1 MLESIFSSPYFLWPI
16 IILAAALIFS
26 LAVFIHEFGHFTAA
40 RLLGLKADVF
50 SIGFGPALW
59 KRQIGKTEWRI
70 SAIPFGGYVSLP
82 QLDPDGMKQIQGDH
96 GETLPP
102 APPWKRII
110 VAVAGP
116 MGNIVLALFCACC
129 IALFSPPKATGATT
143 TLGYVCKNTSA
154 WNAGL
159 RKGDTIL
166 SVNNTPVETWMA
178 FQTECF
184 LSGTTNDVVQIT
196 YEREAERH
204 STQAVLD
211 TQVSPNESIYVVG
224 GCIPGAV
231 RYCVLEVV
239 PGSPAEAAGLQPMDC
254 ILTIDG
260 TPFEE
265 LDLYSNT
272 PPFPNDKP
280 VTLQLKRGE
289 ETFEVT
295 FEPKKLSEEDDT
307 PRFGFLSG
315 LLTNRTLP
323 WMANRGIYEQIKGDV
338 SGIVRIL
345 RALTMP
351 KTKGERGRA
360 AKGLGGPLM
369 IFTVLMQV
377 IQMGL
382 WASLGFLRL
391 ICINLAFINLL
402 PLPVLDGGHVLF
414 ALYALI
420 RRKEISAK
428 VLGYIT
434 TAFSILLLLMMVWFL
449 FSDVRR
455 FVLNLFS

>member
-1 MLESIFSSPYFLWPI
+1 MLESLLTSPYLLWPI
-16 IILAAALIFS
+16 IILAAAFIFS
-26 LAVFIHEFGHFTAA
+26 LAVFIHEFGHFIAA

-59 KRQIGKTEWRI
+59 KRQFGATEWRI

-82 QLDPDGMKQIQGDH
+82 QLDPEGMKQIQGDH
-96 GETLPP
+96 SETLPP
-102 APPWKRII
+102 AAPWKRII
-110 VAVAGP
+110 VAIAGP
-116 MGNIVLALFCACC
+116 MGNIVLALVCATC

-143 TLGYVCKNTSA
+143 TLGYVGKNTSA
-154 WNAGL
+154 GNAGL
-159 RKGDTIL
+159 LKGDTIL
-166 SVNNTPVETWMA
+166 SVNNTPVETWME

-196 YEREAERH
+196 YERETEQYT
-204 STQAVLD
+204 TQAVLD

-224 GCIPGAV
+224 GCIPGNV
-231 RYCVLEVV
+231 RYCVLEII
-239 PGSPAEAAGLQPMDC
+239 PGSPAEAAGLQPMDS
-254 ILTIDG
+254 ILAING
-260 TPFEE
+260 TPFEA
-265 LDLYSNT
+265 LDLYSET
-272 PPFPNDKP
+272 PPFSDDKP

-289 ETFEVT
+289 EIFEVT
-295 FEPKKLSEEDDT
+295 FEPKKLSEEDDK

-315 LLTNRTLP
+315 LLTDRTFP

-338 SGIVRIL
+338 TGIVRIL

-369 IFTVLMQV
+369 IFAVLMQV
-377 IQMGL
+377 IQMGF
-382 WASLGFLRL
+382 WTSLGFLRL

-434 TAFSILLLLMMVWFL
+434 TAFSILLLLMMAWFL

>member
-1 MLESIFSSPYFLWPI
+1 MLESIFSSPYVLWPI

-26 LAVFIHEFGHFTAA
+26 LAVFIHEFGHFIAA

-102 APPWKRII
+102 AAPWKRII

-224 GCIPGAV
+224 GCLPGAV

-239 PGSPAEAAGLQPMDC
+239 PGSPAETAGLQPLDC
-254 ILTIDG
+254 ILAING

-265 LDLYSNT
+265 IDLYANT
-272 PPFPNDKP
+272 PPFSNDKP

-295 FEPKKLSEEDDT
+295 FAPKQLSEEDDT

-315 LLTNRTLP
+315 LLTNRTFP
-323 WMANRGIYEQIKGDV
+323 WMANRGIYDQIKGDV
-338 SGIVRIL
+338 SSIVRIL

-369 IFTVLMQV
+369 IFAVLMQV

-420 RRKEISAK
+420 RRKEISTK

>member
-1 MLESIFSSPYFLWPI
+1 MLESIFSSPYVLWPI

-26 LAVFIHEFGHFTAA
+26 LAVFIHEFGHFIAA

-102 APPWKRII
+102 AAPWKRII

-129 IALFSPPKATGATT
+129 IALFSPPKATGAAT

-154 WNAGL
+154 WTAGL

-224 GCIPGAV
+224 GCLPGAV

-239 PGSPAEAAGLQPMDC
+239 PGSPAEAAGLQPLDC
-254 ILTIDG
+254 ILAING

-265 LDLYSNT
+265 IDLYANT
-272 PPFPNDKP
+272 PPFSNDKP

-295 FEPKKLSEEDDT
+295 FAPKQLSEEDDT

-315 LLTNRTLP
+315 LLTDRTFP
-323 WMANRGIYEQIKGDV
+323 WMANRGIYDQIKGDV
-338 SGIVRIL
+338 SSIVRIL

-369 IFTVLMQV
+369 IFAVLMQV

-391 ICINLAFINLL
+391 ICLNLAFINLL